1 MAEATIRISGEQ
13 VSSTNGVSETE
24 SDEFRIIP
32 PEQFGDN
39 GTDSDNG
46 TPRKSSR
53 ERRKEKRAALRVTD
67 RSGESQSEVSSTEP
81 EKKTPAPR
89 SRRVTEVKHYLTE
102 PEALTN
108 AKFYLSALEM
118 MAVSVSGPN
127 GEMTEFERAMM
138 TPALKRTLKR
148 IPLEA
153 MEKGNIVLDSIL
165 LVGGMT
171 MYMNHAAGGFRW
183 SFPWKRPQRKGVQT
197 DTQAPVSRPME
208 TVVPTTNTGDIDGL
222 AVPVPEVFT
231 RYMNGNI

>member
-1 MAEATIRISGEQ
+1 MAEATIRITGEPVQ
-13 VSSTNGVSETE
+13 STNGTDDSQA
-24 SDEFRIIP
+24 DEFRIIP

-39 GTDSDNG
+39 GDSNNG
-46 TPRKSSR
+46 TPRKPAR

-67 RSGESQSEVSSTEP
+67 RSNESESEVGSEP

-89 SRRVTEVKHYLTE
+89 TRRVTEVKHFLTE

-118 MAVSVSGPN
+118 MAVSVSGPR

-171 MYMNHAAGGFRW
+171 MYMNHASGGFRW

-197 DTQAPVSRPME
+197 DTQSPVSQPME
-208 TVVPTTNTGDIDGL
+208 TVVRTTNTGDLDGL